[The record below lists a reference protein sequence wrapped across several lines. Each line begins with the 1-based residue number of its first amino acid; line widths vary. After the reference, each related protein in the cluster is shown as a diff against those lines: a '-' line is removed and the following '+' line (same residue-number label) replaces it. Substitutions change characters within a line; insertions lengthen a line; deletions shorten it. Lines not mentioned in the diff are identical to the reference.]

1 MERAAGYSESQQLT
15 GLIERLRERLIAH
28 PAPQAR
34 LGRQLEAVLER
45 LLVRNQRLRVLHRM
59 ARVGGFNE
67 HARTMR
73 DGLET
78 LDAQLLQELP
88 SLLELLH
95 A

>member
-15 GLIERLRERLIAH
+15 SLIERLRERLLAH
-28 PAPQAR
+28 PVPQGG

-45 LLVRNQRLRVLHRM
+45 ILVRNQRLRVLHRM
-59 ARVGGFNE
+59 ARLVGFKE

-73 DGLET
+73 DVLET